1 MQTFIIDS
9 AREDGLFCY
18 FEDDGETGYLYL
30 YEEDGAGI
38 IDHLHIYDDP
48 EQIGVTEDDIEVVW
62 SKNQGKCGVKIWGN
76 FYGIFDLD
84 SNKKISMT
92 VEGRETAPISDPALL
107 EGF

>member
-1 MQTFIIDS
+1 MDFITGFPND
-9 AREDGLFCY
+9 DGLYCI

-30 YEEDGAGI
+30 SDHGGEGI
-38 IDHLHIYDDP
+38 IDHLHIYDDL

-62 SKNQGKCGVKIWGN
+62 SKNQGKCGVKIWGS

-84 SNKKISMT
+84 SNKKISIT
-92 VEGRETAPISDPALL
+92 VMNRETEPINDPTLL

>member
-1 MQTFIIDS
+1 MDFIIGLPND
-9 AREDGLFCY
+9 DGLYCI

-30 YEEDGAGI
+30 SDHGGEGI

-48 EQIGVTEDDIEVVW
+48 EQIGVTEDDIEVLW
-62 SKNQGKCGVKIWGN
+62 SKNQSKCGVKIWGN

-84 SNKKISMT
+84 SNKKISIT
-92 VEGRETAPISDPALL
+92 VKGRETEPIIDPALL